1 MCGPQQNGKW
11 MLAGKLRAGHARP
24 LQGSRFV
31 FVPQGRKLHHIF
43 YLLSIIYYLL
53 SIIYYLLSFIFYLL
67 SFIFIHAPSVAA
79 MTALIVCIR
88 FSAS

>member
-1 MCGPQQNGKW
+1 MEFSPQGENKKPPGRGRTCAARNRTASGCLRESCGPG
-11 MLAGKLRAGHARP
+11 MPGPYRAVD
-24 LQGSRFV
+24 LFSSRK
-31 FVPQGRKLHHIF
+31 GENSTIF
-43 YLLSIIYYLL
+43 FIY
-53 SIIYYLLSFIFYLL
+53 YLL

>member
-1 MCGPQQNGKW
+1 MPGPY
-11 MLAGKLRAGHARP
+11 RAVD
-24 LQGSRFV
+24 LFSSRK
-31 FVPQGRKLHHIF
+31 GENATIF
-43 YLLSIIYYLL
+43 FIY
-53 SIIYYLLSFIFYLL
+53 YLL